1 MGYSGR
7 RRLSAAYASGEISAS
22 LLSDKAVRNSAAGGH
37 AGLLCC
43 SGDVRLHTDFRRLHR
58 TQQVGIRAAQGSEFV
73 QAPAPRTASVAAGSR
88 ANRSGTISAQAARA
102 SANGPHPA
110 CAGQGAPA
118 AAPRHCDGAAE
129 AGSQHQ
135 PGNQS
140 RAVKAAGLPERLAGG
155 WPHSRR
161 LRIGSGKV

>member
-43 SGDVRLHTDFRRLHR
+43 SGDVRLHTNFRRLHR
-58 TQQVGIRAAQGSEFV
+58 TQQVGTRAAQGSEFV

-102 SANGPHPA
+102 SANGPHQTS
-110 CAGQGAPA
+110 AGQGA
-118 AAPRHCDGAAE
+118 AAPRHCDRVAE

-135 PGNQS
+135 PGKQG
-140 RAVKAAGLPERLAGG
+140 RAVKAAGLSERLAGG

-161 LRIGSGKV
+161 LRIGSRKV